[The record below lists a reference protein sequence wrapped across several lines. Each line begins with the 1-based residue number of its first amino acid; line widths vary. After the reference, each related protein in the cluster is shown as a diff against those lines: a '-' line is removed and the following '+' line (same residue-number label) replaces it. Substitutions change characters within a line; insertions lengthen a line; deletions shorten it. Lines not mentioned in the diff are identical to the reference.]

1 MTNDVLSRRLAVI
14 VAADVVGYSRLMEA
28 DEAGTLAQLKSIR
41 KELIDPKIA
50 EHRGRLVK
58 TTGDGLLMEF
68 SSVTDGVQGAIEIQE
83 ALAERNSAVP
93 TDRRLL
99 FRMGIN
105 LGEIIT
111 EGEDIYGTGVNVA
124 ARLESLAE
132 PGGICVSASVHEQIQ
147 SLQGLGFEDLG
158 EQLVKNMSRPVRSFA
173 LRTQSSDP
181 IAYQRLSRSYSHE
194 ADAEGGAHRRM
205 PSIAVLPFTNLSGD
219 PEQEY
224 FADGIAEDIITS
236 LSKISNLLVISR
248 NSTFAYKGKAV
259 DAHVVGRELNVRYV
273 LEGSVRKAGGRVR
286 ISAQLVEAI
295 GRQQLWAV
303 RFDRELSDIFALQ
316 DEITSNV
323 VAALQL
329 KLVEGE
335 QARVWHRGTKSF
347 EAWECLMQG
356 LQLFRHFTKDD
367 NAKARVLFRRALE
380 LDPNYAMGLVW
391 LAWTYWSDARF
402 HWTATPDDALTHADE
417 LARCASAIDDNLSE
431 GQALLGAIYLMKKS
445 YDEAVVHGRR
455 SIEIE
460 PNAADATATL
470 AMTLSWC
477 GRPAEAAELV
487 KRAMRLSPIHSAW
500 YLAVLAH
507 AYRLMLR
514 YDEAVDVYKQAIALA
529 PNQIAA
535 HLGLTICYA
544 QAGQIELARIQGR
557 EILRVAPKFDMA
569 LYAKSLTYQDPEDS
583 RRSLDALAKAF
594 APAAVIRPPPLLA
607 G

>member
-41 KELIDPKIA
+41 NELIDPKIA

-99 FRMGIN
+99 FRLGTN

-124 ARLESLAE
+124 ARLELLAE

-205 PSIAVLPFTNLSGD
+205 SSIAVLPFTNLSGD

-224 FADGIAEDIITS
+224 FADGIAEDII
-236 LSKISNLLVISR
+236 
-248 NSTFAYKGKAV
+248 
-259 DAHVVGRELNVRYV
+259 
-273 LEGSVRKAGGRVR
+273 
-286 ISAQLVEAI
+286 
-295 GRQQLWAV
+295 
-303 RFDRELSDIFALQ
+303 
-316 DEITSNV
+316 
-323 VAALQL
+323 
-329 KLVEGE
+329 
-335 QARVWHRGTKSF
+335 
-347 EAWECLMQG
+347 
-356 LQLFRHFTKDD
+356 
-367 NAKARVLFRRALE
+367 
-380 LDPNYAMGLVW
+380 
-391 LAWTYWSDARF
+391 
-402 HWTATPDDALTHADE
+402 
-417 LARCASAIDDNLSE
+417 
-431 GQALLGAIYLMKKS
+431 
-445 YDEAVVHGRR
+445 
-455 SIEIE
+455 
-460 PNAADATATL
+460 
-470 AMTLSWC
+470 
-477 GRPAEAAELV
+477 
-487 KRAMRLSPIHSAW
+487 
-500 YLAVLAH
+500 LAVLAD
-507 AYRLMLR
+507 AYRLDARATTRRSTSISRPSRSRRTRSRRISGSPSVMR
-514 YDEAVDVYKQAIALA
+514 R
-529 PNQIAA
+529 PM
-535 HLGLTICYA
+535 
-544 QAGQIELARIQGR
+544 QIELARIQGR

-569 LYAKSLTYQDPEDS
+569 LYAKSLTYQDPENS
-583 RRSLDALAKAF
+583 TAQPRRPCQGLRTRGCDPPLAAAVSGLTPRLLPVVFALVELLDLGCHVGDEPDAIAPALALQDPHSPRRASRLARLVWRF
-594 APAAVIRPPPLLA
+594 AESRICSPARGSGRRRYWSRLPAPKR
-607 G
+607 